1 MSVEYIL
8 DRAGKKLGINPGDN
22 HQRSIMLDYL
32 NEAAQELYEESD
44 MVGSLVEDSF
54 YVQGNKTIALPSNV
68 SSIRAIR
75 EKESKYPW
83 KLSNLTERYAYNNL
97 EQDDRTWRIKGYEPF
112 KVTPTSFSGMKAV
125 VTAAMSTITITV
137 VGSAA
142 GISRAFEEVTLSST
156 SNAFSTTFTSIESII
171 KSDVCTYDISIKD
184 TCFACTYDISI
195 KQSDDTVVALIPN
208 NEKES
213 QYLIVDVSEFPW
225 ESTAAQDDQ
234 HTLEVV
240 YKKKLPYLSK
250 DSDEFPADGYDNII
264 VNKVMQ
270 LFMEEQGKI
279 EEAMLY
285 DKKAS
290 RSMGRRNSDLQRG
303 QQQRV
308 RFDKHPHDKLTI
320 SLINK
325 YTKTSR

>member
-156 SNAFSTTFTSIESII
+156 SNAFSPTFTSIESII
-171 KSDVCTYDISIKD
+171 KSDVCTYDISIKE
-184 TCFACTYDISI
+184 
-195 KQSDDTVVALIPN
+195 SDDTVVALIPN

-213 QYLIVDVSEFPW
+213 QYLIVDVSEFPL
-225 ESTAAQDDQ
+225 ESDAAQNDQ
-234 HTLEVV
+234 NTLEVL
-240 YKKKLPYLSK
+240 YKEKLPYLSK

-290 RSMGRRNSDLQRG
+290 RSLGRRNADLERG
-303 QQQRV
+303 QIQRV
-308 RFDKHPHDKLTI
+308 RFDKHPHDKLTV

-325 YTKTSR
+325 YTKASRATGLY

>member
-8 DRAGKKLGINPGDN
+8 DRVGKKLGINPNDN
-22 HQRSIMLDYL
+22 HQRSIMLAYL
-32 NEAAQELYEESD
+32 NEGAQELYEESD

-68 SSIRAIR
+68 SSIRAVR
-75 EKESKYPW
+75 EMESKYPW
-83 KLSNLTERYAYNNL
+83 NLSSLTERYTYNSL

-112 KVTPTSFSGMKAV
+112 KVTPSSFASMKA
-125 VTAAMSTITITV
+125 TATQAMTDISLTV
-137 VGSAA
+137 IGTRSDA
-142 GISRAFEEVTLSST
+142 SRFVETVDMDAT
-156 SNAFSTTFTSIESII
+156 SNTFSTTFTAIESII
-171 KSDVCTYDISIKD
+171 KSDVCTYDITIKE
-184 TCFACTYDISI
+184 
-195 KQSDDTVVALIPN
+195 SDDTVVAVIPN

-225 ESTAAQDDQ
+225 ESTAAQDDA

-270 LFMEEQGKI
+270 LYMEEQGKI

-303 QQQRV
+303 QRQKV
-308 RFDKHPHDKLTI
+308 RFDKHPHDKLTT

-325 YTKTSR
+325 YAKTSR

>member
-112 KVTPTSFSGMKAV
+112 KVTPTSFSGMIAV

-171 KSDVCTYDISIKD
+171 KSDVCTYDISIKE
-184 TCFACTYDISI
+184 
-195 KQSDDTVVALIPN
+195 SDDTVVALIPN

-213 QYLIVDVSEFPW
+213 QYLIVDVSEFPL
-225 ESTAAQDDQ
+225 ESDAAQNDQ
-234 HTLEVV
+234 NTLEVL
-240 YKKKLPYLSK
+240 YKEKLPYLSK

-290 RSMGRRNSDLQRG
+290 RSLGRRNADLERG
-303 QQQRV
+303 QIQRV
-308 RFDKHPHDKLTI
+308 RFDKHPHDKLTV

-325 YTKTSR
+325 YTKASRATGLY

>member
-171 KSDVCTYDISIKD
+171 KSDVCTYDISIKE
-184 TCFACTYDISI
+184 
-195 KQSDDTVVALIPN
+195 SDDTVVALIPN

-213 QYLIVDVSEFPW
+213 QYLIVDVSEFPL
-225 ESTAAQDDQ
+225 ESDAAQNDQ
-234 HTLEVV
+234 NTLEVL
-240 YKKKLPYLSK
+240 YKEKLPYLSK

-290 RSMGRRNSDLQRG
+290 RSLGRRNADLERGQIQRG
-303 QQQRV
+303 
-308 RFDKHPHDKLTI
+308 RFDKHPHDKLRV

-325 YTKTSR
+325 YTKASRATGLY

>member
-1 MSVEYIL
+1 
-8 DRAGKKLGINPGDN
+8 
-22 HQRSIMLDYL
+22 
-32 NEAAQELYEESD
+32 

-68 SSIRAIR
+68 SSIRAVR

-83 KLSNLTERYAYNNL
+83 NLSNLTERYAYNNL

-112 KVTPTSFSGMKAV
+112 KVTPTSFASMKA
-125 VTAAMSTITITV
+125 TATQAMTDISLTV
-137 VGSAA
+137 IGTRSDA
-142 GISRAFEEVTLSST
+142 SRFVETVDMDAT
-156 SNAFSTTFTSIESII
+156 SNTFSTTFTAIESII
-171 KSDVCTYDISIKD
+171 KSDICTYDISIKE
-184 TCFACTYDISI
+184 
-195 KQSDDTVVALIPN
+195 SDDTVVAIIPN

-225 ESTAAQDDQ
+225 ESTAAQDDE

-270 LFMEEQGKI
+270 LYMEEQGKI

-303 QQQRV
+303 QRQKI

>member
-8 DRAGKKLGINPGDN
+8 DRAGKKLGVNPSDN

-32 NEAAQELYEESD
+32 NEGAQELYEESD

-83 KLSNLTERYAYNNL
+83 SLSSLTERYAYNTL

-142 GISRAFEEVTLSST
+142 GIARTFEDVTLSST
-156 SNAFSTTFTSIESII
+156 SNTFSTTFTSIESII
-171 KSDVCTYDISIKD
+171 KSDVCTYDISIK
-184 TCFACTYDISI
+184 
-195 KQSDDTVVALIPN
+195 QSDDTVVAVIPN

-225 ESTAAQDDQ
+225 ESNAAQDDD

-264 VNKVMQ
+264 VNKMMQ
-270 LFMEEQGKI
+270 LYMEEQGKI

-303 QQQRV
+303 QRQKV
-308 RFDKHPHDKLTI
+308 RFDKHPHDKLTT

-325 YTKTSR
+325 YAKTSRVTGLY

>member
-8 DRAGKKLGINPGDN
+8 DRAGKKLGVNPSDN

-32 NEAAQELYEESD
+32 NEGAQELYEESD

-54 YVQGNKTIALPSNV
+54 YVQGNKTIALPSSV
-68 SSIRAIR
+68 SSIRAVR

-83 KLSNLTERYAYNNL
+83 SLSNLTERYAYNTL

-142 GISRAFEEVTLSST
+142 GISRTFEDVTLSGT
-156 SNAFSTTFTSIESII
+156 SNVFSTTFTSIESII
-171 KSDVCTYDISIKD
+171 KSDVCTYDISIKE
-184 TCFACTYDISI
+184 
-195 KQSDDTVVALIPN
+195 SDDTVVAVIPN

-270 LFMEEQGKI
+270 LYMEEQGKI

-303 QQQRV
+303 QRQKV

-325 YTKTSR
+325 YTKTFR

>member
-8 DRAGKKLGINPGDN
+8 DRAGKKLGVNPNDN
-22 HQRSIMLDYL
+22 HQRSIMLAYL
-32 NEAAQELYEESD
+32 NEGAQELYEESD

-83 KLSNLTERYAYNNL
+83 NLSSLTERYTYNNL

-142 GISRAFEEVTLSST
+142 GISRTFEDVTLSGT
-156 SNAFSTTFTSIESII
+156 SNVFSTTFTSIESII
-171 KSDVCTYDISIKD
+171 KSDVCTYDISIKE
-184 TCFACTYDISI
+184 
-195 KQSDDTVVALIPN
+195 SDDTVVAVIPN

-225 ESTAAQDDQ
+225 ESDAAQDDE

-270 LFMEEQGKI
+270 LYMEEQGKI

-303 QQQRV
+303 QRQKV

-320 SLINK
+320 SLVNK
-325 YTKTSR
+325 YTMARR

>member
-8 DRAGKKLGINPGDN
+8 DRVGKKLGINPNDN
-22 HQRSIMLDYL
+22 HQRSIMLGYL
-32 NEAAQELYEESD
+32 NEGAQELYEESD

-54 YVQGNKTIALPSNV
+54 YVQGDKTIALPSNV
-68 SSIRAIR
+68 SSIRAVR
-75 EKESKYPW
+75 EKESKLPW
-83 KLSNLTERYAYNNL
+83 NLSNLTERYSYNNVV
-97 EQDDRTWRIKGYEPF
+97 QNDRTWRIKGYEPF
-112 KVTPTSFSGMKAV
+112 KVTPSSFASMKA
-125 VTAAMSTITITV
+125 TATQAMTDISLTV
-137 VGSAA
+137 IGTRSDA
-142 GISRAFEEVTLSST
+142 SRFVETVDMDAT
-156 SNAFSTTFTSIESII
+156 SNTFSTTFTSIESII
-171 KSDVCTYDISIKD
+171 KSDVCTYDISIKE
-184 TCFACTYDISI
+184 
-195 KQSDDTVVALIPN
+195 SDDTVVAIIPN

-225 ESTAAQDDQ
+225 EDTSPQDDA

-240 YKKKLPYLSK
+240 YKKKLPYLSR

-270 LFMEEQGKI
+270 LYMEEQGKI

-303 QQQRV
+303 QTQKV
-308 RFDKHPHDKLTI
+308 KFDKHPHDKLTI

-325 YTKTSR
+325 YARSR

>member
-171 KSDVCTYDISIKD
+171 KSDVCTYDISIKE
-184 TCFACTYDISI
+184 
-195 KQSDDTVVALIPN
+195 SDDTVVALIPN

-213 QYLIVDVSEFPW
+213 QYLIVDVSEFPL
-225 ESTAAQDDQ
+225 ESDAAQNDQ
-234 HTLEVV
+234 NTLEVL
-240 YKKKLPYLSK
+240 YKEKLPYLSK

-290 RSMGRRNSDLQRG
+290 RSLGRRNADLERG
-303 QQQRV
+303 QIQRV
-308 RFDKHPHDKLTI
+308 RFDKHPHDKLTVC
-320 SLINK
+320 LINK
-325 YTKTSR
+325 YTKASRATGLY

>member
-8 DRAGKKLGINPGDN
+8 DRAGKKLGVNPNDN
-22 HQRSIMLDYL
+22 HQRSIMLAYL
-32 NEAAQELYEESD
+32 NEGAQELYEESD

-83 KLSNLTERYAYNNL
+83 SLSGITERYTYNNL

-142 GISRAFEEVTLSST
+142 GISRTFEDVTLSGT
-156 SNAFSTTFTSIESII
+156 SNVFSTTFTSIESII
-171 KSDVCTYDISIKD
+171 KSDVCTYDISIKE
-184 TCFACTYDISI
+184 
-195 KQSDDTVVALIPN
+195 SDDTVVAVIPN

-225 ESTAAQDDQ
+225 ESDAAQDDE

-270 LFMEEQGKI
+270 LYMEEQGKL

-303 QQQRV
+303 QRQKV

-320 SLINK
+320 SLVNK
-325 YTKTSR
+325 YTMARR

>member
-1 MSVEYIL
+1 
-8 DRAGKKLGINPGDN
+8 LGINPNDN
-22 HQRSIMLDYL
+22 HQRSIMLGYL
-32 NEAAQELYEESD
+32 NEGAQELYEESD

-68 SSIRAIR
+68 SSIRAVR
-75 EKESKYPW
+75 EMESKYPW
-83 KLSNLTERYAYNNL
+83 NLSSLTERYTYNSL

-112 KVTPTSFSGMKAV
+112 KVTPSSFASMKA
-125 VTAAMSTITITV
+125 TATQAMTDISLTV
-137 VGSAA
+137 IGTRSDA
-142 GISRAFEEVTLSST
+142 SRFVETVDMDAT
-156 SNAFSTTFTSIESII
+156 SNTFSTTFTSIESII
-171 KSDVCTYDISIKD
+171 KSDICTYDISIKE
-184 TCFACTYDISI
+184 
-195 KQSDDTVVALIPN
+195 SDDTVVAVIPN

-270 LFMEEQGKI
+270 LYMEEQGKI

-303 QQQRV
+303 QRQKV
-308 RFDKHPHDKLTI
+308 RFDKHPHDKLTT

-325 YTKTSR
+325 YAKTSR

>member
-8 DRAGKKLGINPGDN
+8 DRVGKKLGINPNDN
-22 HQRSIMLDYL
+22 HQRSIMLGYL
-32 NEAAQELYEESD
+32 NEGAQELYEESD

-68 SSIRAIR
+68 SSIRAVR

-83 KLSNLTERYAYNNL
+83 NLSSLTERYTYNNL
-97 EQDDRTWRIKGYEPF
+97 GQDDRTWRIKGYEPF
-112 KVTPTSFSGMKAV
+112 KVTPSSFASMKA
-125 VTAAMSTITITV
+125 TATQAMTDISLTV
-137 VGSAA
+137 IGTRSDA
-142 GISRAFEEVTLSST
+142 SRFVETVDMDAT
-156 SNAFSTTFTSIESII
+156 SNTFSTTFTAIESII
-171 KSDVCTYDISIKD
+171 KSDVCTYDITIKE
-184 TCFACTYDISI
+184 
-195 KQSDDTVVALIPN
+195 SDDTVVAVIPN

-225 ESTAAQDDQ
+225 ESDAAQNDE

-270 LFMEEQGKI
+270 LYMEEQGKL

-303 QQQRV
+303 QRQKV
-308 RFDKHPHDKLTI
+308 RFDKHPHDKLTT

-325 YTKTSR
+325 YMKT

>member
-1 MSVEYIL
+1 M
-8 DRAGKKLGINPGDN
+8 LG
-22 HQRSIMLDYL
+22 YL
-32 NEAAQELYEESD
+32 NEGAQELYEESD

-68 SSIRAIR
+68 SSIRAVR
-75 EKESKYPW
+75 EMESKYPW
-83 KLSNLTERYAYNNL
+83 NLSSLTERYTYNSL

-112 KVTPTSFSGMKAV
+112 KVTPSSFASMKA
-125 VTAAMSTITITV
+125 TATQAMTDISLTV
-137 VGSAA
+137 IGTRSDA
-142 GISRAFEEVTLSST
+142 SRFVETVDMDAT
-156 SNAFSTTFTSIESII
+156 SNTFSTTFTSIESII
-171 KSDVCTYDISIKD
+171 KSDICTYDISIKE
-184 TCFACTYDISI
+184 
-195 KQSDDTVVALIPN
+195 SDDTVVAVIPN

-270 LFMEEQGKI
+270 LYMEEQGKI

-303 QQQRV
+303 QRQKV
-308 RFDKHPHDKLTI
+308 RFDKHPHDKLTT

-325 YTKTSR
+325 YAKTSR

>member
-8 DRAGKKLGINPGDN
+8 DRAGKKLGVNPNDN
-22 HQRSIMLDYL
+22 HQRSIMLAYL
-32 NEAAQELYEESD
+32 NEGAQELYEESD

-68 SSIRAIR
+68 SSIRAVR

-83 KLSNLTERYAYNNL
+83 NLSNLTERYAYNTL

-142 GISRAFEEVTLSST
+142 GISRTFEDITLSGT
-156 SNAFSTTFTSIESII
+156 SNVFSTTFTSIESII
-171 KSDVCTYDISIKD
+171 KSDVCTYDINIKE
-184 TCFACTYDISI
+184 
-195 KQSDDTVVALIPN
+195 SDDTVVAVIPN

-225 ESTAAQDDQ
+225 ESDAAQNDE

-270 LFMEEQGKI
+270 LYMEEQGKL

-303 QQQRV
+303 QRQKV

-325 YTKTSR
+325 YTMARR

>member
-8 DRAGKKLGINPGDN
+8 DRAGKKLGVNPSDN

-32 NEAAQELYEESD
+32 NEGAQELYEESD

-68 SSIRAIR
+68 SSIRAVR

-83 KLSNLTERYAYNNL
+83 SLSNLTERYAYNTL

-142 GISRAFEEVTLSST
+142 GISRTFEDVTLSST
-156 SNAFSTTFTSIESII
+156 SNTFSTTFTSIESII
-171 KSDVCTYDISIKD
+171 KSDVCTYDISIK
-184 TCFACTYDISI
+184 
-195 KQSDDTVVALIPN
+195 QSDDTVVAVIPN

-225 ESTAAQDDQ
+225 ESTAAQDDN

-303 QQQRV
+303 QRQKV
-308 RFDKHPHDKLTI
+308 RFDKHPHDKLTV

-325 YTKTSR
+325 YTKTFR

>member
-8 DRAGKKLGINPGDN
+8 DRAGKKLGINPNDN
-22 HQRSIMLDYL
+22 HQRSIMLAYL
-32 NEAAQELYEESD
+32 NEGAQELYEESD

-83 KLSNLTERYAYNNL
+83 SLSGITERYTYNNL

-142 GISRAFEEVTLSST
+142 GISRTFEDVTLSGT
-156 SNAFSTTFTSIESII
+156 SNVFSTTFTSIESII
-171 KSDVCTYDISIKD
+171 KSDVCTYDISIKE
-184 TCFACTYDISI
+184 
-195 KQSDDTVVALIPN
+195 SDDTVVAVIPN

-225 ESTAAQDDQ
+225 ESDAAQDDE

-270 LFMEEQGKI
+270 LYMEEQGKI

-303 QQQRV
+303 QRQKV

-320 SLINK
+320 SLVNK
-325 YTKTSR
+325 YTMARR

>member
-1 MSVEYIL
+1 
-8 DRAGKKLGINPGDN
+8 
-22 HQRSIMLDYL
+22 MLDYL
-32 NEAAQELYEESD
+32 NEGAQELYEESD

-68 SSIRAIR
+68 SSIRAVR

-83 KLSNLTERYAYNNL
+83 SLSNLTERYAYNTL

-142 GISRAFEEVTLSST
+142 GISRTFEDVTLSST
-156 SNAFSTTFTSIESII
+156 SNTFSTTFTSIESII
-171 KSDVCTYDISIKD
+171 KSDVCTYDISIK
-184 TCFACTYDISI
+184 
-195 KQSDDTVVALIPN
+195 QSDDTVVAVIPN

-225 ESTAAQDDQ
+225 ESNAAQDDD

-264 VNKVMQ
+264 VNKMMQ
-270 LFMEEQGKI
+270 LYMEEQGKI

-303 QQQRV
+303 QRQKV
-308 RFDKHPHDKLTI
+308 RFDKHPHDKLTT

-325 YTKTSR
+325 YAKTSRVTGLY

>member
-8 DRAGKKLGINPGDN
+8 DRAGKKLGINPNDN

-32 NEAAQELYEESD
+32 NEGAQELYEESD

-68 SSIRAIR
+68 SSVRAIR

-83 KLSNLTERYAYNNL
+83 NLSNLTERYSRNNISQ
-97 EQDDRTWRIKGYEPF
+97 EDRTWRIKGYEPF

-125 VTAAMSTITITV
+125 ATAAMSSITLTV
-137 VGSAA
+137 VGSAS
-142 GISRAFEEVTLSST
+142 GITKAFEDVALSST
-156 SNAFSTTFTSIESII
+156 SDAFSTTFTSIESII
-171 KSDVCTYDISIKD
+171 KSDVCTYDISIK
-184 TCFACTYDISI
+184 
-195 KQSDDTVVALIPN
+195 QSDDTVVAVIPN

-213 QYLIVDVSEFPW
+213 RYLIVDVSKYPW
-225 ESTAAQDDQ
+225 ESDAAADDE
-234 HTLEVV
+234 HTLEVL
-240 YKKKLPYLSK
+240 YKEKLPYLSK

-270 LFMEEQGKI
+270 LYMEEQGKI

-290 RSMGRRNSDLQRG
+290 RSMGRRNADLERG
-303 QQQRV
+303 QLQKV
-308 RFDKHPHDKLTI
+308 RFDKHPHDKLSV
-320 SLINK
+320 SLLNK
-325 YTKTSR
+325 YTKSSRATGLF

>member
-112 KVTPTSFSGMKAV
+112 KVTPTSFSGMRAV
-125 VTAAMSTITITV
+125 VTAAMSTIPITV

-171 KSDVCTYDISIKD
+171 KSDVCTYDISIK
-184 TCFACTYDISI
+184 
-195 KQSDDTVVALIPN
+195 QSDDTVVAVIPN

-213 QYLIVDVSEFPW
+213 RYLIVDVSKYRW
-225 ESTAAQDDQ
+225 ESSAAANDE
-234 HTLEVV
+234 HTLEVL
-240 YKKKLPYLSK
+240 YKEKLPYLSK
-250 DSDEFPADGYDNII
+250 DSDEFPADGYDNIL

-270 LFMEEQGKI
+270 LYMEEQGKI

-290 RSMGRRNSDLQRG
+290 RSMGRRNADLERG
-303 QQQRV
+303 QLQKV
-308 RFDKHPHDKLTI
+308 RFDKHPHDKLSV
-320 SLINK
+320 SLLNK
-325 YTKTSR
+325 YTKSSRATGLF

>member
-8 DRAGKKLGINPGDN
+8 DRVGKKLGINPSDN
-22 HQRSIMLDYL
+22 HQRAIMLDYL

-83 KLSNLTERYAYNNL
+83 NIANLTERYSRNNL

-112 KVTPTSFSGMKAV
+112 KVTPSSFSGMKAV
-125 VTAAMSTITITV
+125 VTAAMSTITVTV
-137 VGSAA
+137 IGSAA
-142 GISRAFEEVTLSST
+142 GISRAFEDVALSST
-156 SNAFSTTFTSIESII
+156 SNTFSTTFTSIESII
-171 KSDVCTYDISIKD
+171 KSDVCTYDISIKE
-184 TCFACTYDISI
+184 
-195 KQSDDTVVALIPN
+195 SDDTVVAVIPN

-213 QYLIVDVSEFPW
+213 RYLIVDVSEYPW
-225 ESTAAQDDQ
+225 ESNATADDE
-234 HTLEVV
+234 HTLEVL
-240 YKKKLPYLSK
+240 YKEKLPYLSK
-250 DSDEFPADGYDNII
+250 DSDEFPADGYDNIL

-290 RSMGRRNSDLQRG
+290 RSMGRRNADLERG
-303 QQQRV
+303 QTQKV
-308 RFDKHPHDKLTI
+308 KFDKHPHDKLSV
-320 SLINK
+320 SLLNK
-325 YTKTSR
+325 YTKSSRAVGIY